1 MSTDSIDKH
10 RLWVTKDENS
20 AILFRDYQYLKLF
33 LNVGVRNSLYETY
46 KPQIDLDIP
55 RSFPHSKW
63 LKHPASIDLIKRQL
77 QIWCV
82 YSPIGYFQ
90 GMLFI
95 LIPLCYRYKDLD
107 HLSFFAF
114 GKIIKLLRFV
124 HKDIISVSQD
134 ERKDKKEVLHVL
146 RVLYQCCPEVQR
158 YSQDKLKQISL
169 MIEYNIMFTLA
180 LNRCGT
186 TLENTDIILDF
197 FLEVLYDKKKFTMRL
212 KTFSFSFLLC
222 LIKGNMNILELTG
235 FELDRNAL
243 KAITQSALSSGTL
256 FKAFS

>member
-1 MSTDSIDKH
+1 
-10 RLWVTKDENS
+10 
-20 AILFRDYQYLKLF
+20 
-33 LNVGVRNSLYETY
+33 
-46 KPQIDLDIP
+46 
-55 RSFPHSKW
+55 
-63 LKHPASIDLIKRQL
+63 
-77 QIWCV
+77 
-82 YSPIGYFQ
+82 
-90 GMLFI
+90 
-95 LIPLCYRYKDLD
+95 
-107 HLSFFAF
+107 
-114 GKIIKLLRFV
+114 
-124 HKDIISVSQD
+124 
-134 ERKDKKEVLHVL
+134 
-146 RVLYQCCPEVQR
+146 
-158 YSQDKLKQISL
+158 
-169 MIEYNIMFTLA
+169 MFTLA

>member
-1 MSTDSIDKH
+1 MSIDNIDKH
-10 RLWVTKDENS
+10 RLWVTKNENS

-33 LNVGVRNSLYETY
+33 LNVGVRNSLYEKY
-46 KPQIDLDIP
+46 KYQINLDIP

-63 LKHPASIDLIKRQL
+63 LKHPESIKLIKLQL

-95 LIPLCYRYKDLD
+95 LIPLCYRYKQLD
-107 HLSFFAF
+107 HISFFAF
-114 GKIIKLLRFV
+114 GKIIKLLYFI
-124 HKDIISVSQD
+124 HKDIISVSQ
-134 ERKDKKEVLHVL
+134 ETPKNKKEVLHVM
-146 RVLYQCCPEVQR
+146 RVLSQCCPVIKR

-186 TLENTDIILDF
+186 TLENTDIILDY
-197 FLEVLYDKKKFTMRL
+197 FLEVLNDKTKFIMRL

-243 KAITQSALSSGTL
+243 KVITQSALSSGTL
-256 FKAFS
+256 FKAFA